1 MANTKLLKI
10 RVQYI
15 PNCVFGKTPDGKKI
29 KDEGVKFYFQSD
41 PQTTAIVH
49 GQLGMKYSAEGD
61 CITRDVKY
69 SQYKDFLYGKKAMP
83 KLLSLFEQQGYVF
96 DTNDLQNTE
105 ISVEQEKA
113 NFANSGISKKVHDVT
128 GSFID
133 GIIESMKNNLKDP
146 NFLNL
151 IQSVGAIRK
160 AVGADDVDKMT
171 TLSAKNTIMILSQW
185 VSAGRQGAPTYVATK
200 KQWESIFD
208 REVKQDAL
216 PLYYT
221 RPYDTK
227 QRSVGKTLSDVG
239 VSQQDYN
246 SNPFLQKNIDMLSH
260 DSQYGLN
267 VNASFNITN
276 PYYDVSDTEPM
287 AGSNKGN
294 MDFGN
299 KQVFAD
305 TANTNAD
312 TAQTSDNTANNNP
325 AAAASGLE
333 NKIIETLTK
342 YAQKHNLGD
351 LTSVIQGGKPNV
363 YDSKNKFINIIIEL
377 AYQQPSINRIAVTVD
392 QWGQLNQK
400 AQATKNGLTL
410 ALAGLVLT
418 KYGLYEDYAK
428 KLIGQGINE
437 LEQKGAGSLKKSLSS
452 LVSNLSD
459 IIYIID
465 GITESYSPDL
475 FKWVLDTLGITM
487 EEYRAMPDNEEE
499 ANARMTE
506 VKNKFVNIFNNMV
519 NEERKRHG
527 FI

>member
-15 PNCVFGKTPDGKKI
+15 PNCTFGKTPDGKKI

-49 GQLGMKYSAEGD
+49 GQLGMKYSADGD

-83 KLLSLFEQQGYVF
+83 KILSLFEQQGYVF
-96 DTNDLQNTE
+96 DTNELQNTE
-105 ISVEQEKA
+105 ISVEQEKDK
-113 NFANSGISKKVHDVT
+113 FANSGISKKVHDVT

-133 GIIESMKNNLKDP
+133 SIIESMRNNLKDP

-160 AVGADDVDKMT
+160 AVGADDVDRMT
-171 TLSAKNTIMILSQW
+171 TLSPKNTIMILSQW
-185 VSAGRQGAPTYVATK
+185 VSAGRQGAPKYVATK
-200 KQWESIFD
+200 KQWSEIFD
-208 REVKQDAL
+208 RTVKQDAL

-221 RPYDTK
+221 RPFDTK
-227 QRSVGKTLSDVG
+227 QRSKSKTMSDVG
-239 VSQQDYN
+239 VSSQDYA
-246 SNPFLQKNIDMLSH
+246 SNPLLQKNIDMLSH

-267 VNASFNITN
+267 VNSEFNITN
-276 PYYDVSDTEPM
+276 PYYDVSDTELM
-287 AGSNKGN
+287 AGSNKN
-294 MDFGN
+294 NIDFDN
-299 KQVFAD
+299 KHVFND
-305 TANTNAD
+305 TANTNTDSA
-312 TAQTSDNTANNNP
+312 STANINANP

-342 YAQKHNLGD
+342 YAEKHKLGD
-351 LTSVIQGGKPNV
+351 LGTVIRGGKPNV
-363 YDSKNKFINIIIEL
+363 YDSGNKFINIIIEL

-392 QWGQLNQK
+392 SWGQINQK
-400 AQATKNGLTL
+400 QQATKVGLTL

-428 KLIGQGINE
+428 KLMGQGINE

-465 GITESYSPDL
+465 GITESYTPDL
-475 FKWVLDTLGITM
+475 FRWVLNTLGISM
-487 EEYRAMPDNEEE
+487 EEYMAMPDSDEE
-499 ANARMTE
+499 ANARMAE
-506 VKNKFVNIFNNMV
+506 VRNKFVNIFNNMI
-519 NEERKRHG
+519 NEERKRNG